1 MSDWTEGYVADI
13 EYTYGHYAELNP
25 LRIKLAFLDQGLVF
39 PEIGTACELGFGQGL
54 STNLHA
60 AASVVQWYGTDF
72 NPSQAGFAQELSA
85 ASGAGAKLYDEAFDE
100 FADRQDLPEFDYIAL
115 HGIWSWISDDN
126 RQVIVDF
133 IRKKLKVGGVLYIS
147 YNTLPGWGAFVPMRH
162 LMAQHAELLGAKGQ
176 GIVNRIDGTLEF
188 TEKLLAANPSFT
200 RLNPHVVERL
210 KTVNGQNRHYLA
222 HEYFNRD
229 WQPMHFSS
237 MAELLQSAKLQYACS
252 AHYMDH
258 VDAINLTPDQ
268 QEFLK
273 SISDP
278 VFRES
283 VRDFMV
289 NQAFRRD
296 YWVKGVRKLNPLQR
310 AESLLRQRVILTN
323 PRKDI
328 VLEVTGL
335 LGKAKLNESIYS
347 AILDVLSDH
356 QIKTISEIQEAV
368 GGQGISMTQI
378 IEVLILMSG
387 VGNIAAVQGDAVVS
401 SAKKQTDKLNR
412 HLCNRARG
420 SSEINYLS
428 SPVTGGGH
436 VVTRF
441 QQLFLLSMQQGKKQP
456 EDWAKD
462 TWAILSSQGQRLI
475 KEGSTLETAEDNLAE
490 LTAQANTFAE
500 KQLPILRA
508 LQIA

>member
-39 PEIGTACELGFGQGL
+39 PEIGTACELGYGQGL

-72 NPSQAGFAQELSA
+72 NPSQAGFAQELAA
-85 ASGAGAKLYDEAFDE
+85 ASDTGAKLYDEAFDE

-323 PRKDI
+323 PRWPPKFPR
-328 VLEVTGL
+328 LWPPQTPPPE
-335 LGKAKLNESIYS
+335 
-347 AILDVLSDH
+347 
-356 QIKTISEIQEAV
+356 
-368 GGQGISMTQI
+368 
-378 IEVLILMSG
+378 LI
-387 VGNIAAVQGDAVVS
+387 GD
-401 SAKKQTDKLNR
+401 
-412 HLCNRARG
+412 RG
-420 SSEINYLS
+420 
-428 SPVTGGGH
+428 
-436 VVTRF
+436 
-441 QQLFLLSMQQGKKQP
+441 
-456 EDWAKD
+456 
-462 TWAILSSQGQRLI
+462 
-475 KEGSTLETAEDNLAE
+475 
-490 LTAQANTFAE
+490 
-500 KQLPILRA
+500 
-508 LQIA
+508 